1 MNSGQFMEGNNMSIE
16 ICKFDRYIYD
26 DDAEIIASVGVSS
39 ERKWYQYF
47 EPAVNELNLCYFK
60 NECRIKKCN
69 QEAVMKELELLNEW
83 VEHNVDDNTDRKY
96 LKTKI
101 QNIQKFIP
109 EALQE
114 EKDILYIF

>member
-1 MNSGQFMEGNNMSIE
+1 MNSGQFMEGNDMSMEMI
-16 ICKFDRYIYD
+16 KYDRYGV
-26 DDAEIIASVGVSS
+26 EIIASEGVSS
-39 ERKWYQYF
+39 ESMWYQYF
-47 EPAVNELNLCYFK
+47 EPAVNELKLCYFK
-60 NECRIKKCN
+60 NEGRIKKCN

-83 VEHNVDDNTDRKY
+83 VEHNVDDNIDRKY

-114 EKDILYIF
+114 ENDILYIY